1 VDLSDHW
8 DAFAVAQL
16 PLEQVRAQY
25 EIPPL

>member
-8 DAFAVAQL
+8 DAITVAHL
-16 PLEQVRAQY
+16 PLEQIRAQY